1 MSAAPDARPS
11 PQRVPRLVS
20 LTTDFGLAD
29 PFVGLVKAQILRR
42 CPGALIVDLTHE
54 VMPHD
59 VEAAAFWLERS
70 WSHFPSGSLHLVVVD
85 PGVGSPRGL
94 LAVQVADQLF
104 LGPDNGVLGALAA
117 MSGACARKVSAET
130 LVRLGLAAPS
140 ATFHG
145 RDLFAPLVGELAAG
159 RLRFDAL
166 GPVADGWVRRPGPDP
181 EAGPNKVLGRV
192 ILIDRFGNCFS
203 NIEEQS
209 LIAHEVQF
217 VRFGG
222 HELPLVRSYAD
233 RPPGTDVALINAFGV
248 LEAARVQ
255 GRAADA
261 LGLGPGSPVEVSWPG
276 QAPAA
281 RGA

>member
-1 MSAAPDARPS
+1 MSAARDAKPP
-11 PQRVPRLVS
+11 PQGVPRLVS

-54 VMPHD
+54 IAAHD

-70 WSHFPSGSLHLVVVD
+70 WDYFPAGSLHLVVVD
-85 PGVGSPRGL
+85 PGVGGSRGL
-94 LAVQVADQLF
+94 LAVQVAEQLF
-104 LGPDNGVLGALAA
+104 LGPDNGALGGLAA
-117 MSGACARKVSAET
+117 MSGGCVRKVSTET
-130 LVRLGLAAPS
+130 LGCLGLTSPS

-145 RDLFAPLVGELAAG
+145 RDVLAPLVGELAAG

-166 GPVADGWVRRPGPDP
+166 GPLADGWVRRPGPDP
-181 EAGPNKVLGRV
+181 KASHDRVLGRV
-192 ILIDRFGNCFS
+192 ILVDRFGNCFS
-203 NIEEQS
+203 NIEAQS
-209 LIAHEVQF
+209 FISHEVQL

-222 HELPLVRSYAD
+222 HCLPLVRSYAE
-233 RPPGTDVALINAFGV
+233 RPPGTDIALINAFGV

-261 LGLGPGSPVEVSWPG
+261 LGLGPGSPVEVSWQG
-276 QAPAA
+276 EAPAA
-281 RGA
+281 PGA

>member
-1 MSAAPDARPS
+1 MPAARDAKRP
-11 PQRVPRLVS
+11 PQGVPRLVS

-29 PFVGLVKAQILRR
+29 PFVGLVKTQILRR

-54 VMPHD
+54 IAPHH

-70 WSHFPSGSLHLVVVD
+70 WNHFPAGSVHLVVVD
-85 PGVGSPRGL
+85 PGVGGSRGL
-94 LAVQVADQLF
+94 LAVQVAGQSF
-104 LGPDNGVLGALAA
+104 LGPDNGALGGLASI
-117 MSGACARKVSAET
+117 SGSCVRQVSTEI
-130 LVRLGLAAPS
+130 LGRLGLTSPS

-145 RDLFAPLVGELAAG
+145 RDVLAPLVGELAAG

-166 GPVADGWVRRPGPDP
+166 GPVVGGWVRRPGPDP
-181 EAGPNKVLGRV
+181 VAGHDRVLGRV
-192 ILIDRFGNCFS
+192 ILVDRFGNCFS
-203 NIEEQS
+203 NIEAQS
-209 LIAHEVQF
+209 LISHEVRL

-222 HELPLVRSYAD
+222 HCLPLVRSYVE

-261 LGLGPGSPVEVSWPG
+261 LGLGPGSPVEVSWQG
-276 QAPAA
+276 GAPAA
-281 RGA
+281 PGV